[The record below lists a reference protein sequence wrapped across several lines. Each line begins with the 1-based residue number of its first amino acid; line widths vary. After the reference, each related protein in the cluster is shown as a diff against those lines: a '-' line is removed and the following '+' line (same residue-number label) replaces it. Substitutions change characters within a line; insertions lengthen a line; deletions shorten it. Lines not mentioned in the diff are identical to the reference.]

1 MFNKKLVVAAGIV
14 LAIALVIGAAR
25 FWPSLN
31 KRDGGKIDT
40 GATITLAADQTLS
53 GDQTVPRGT
62 ELVVKNGAAIT
73 IDGNLSVTGS
83 LVCENGPLNLI
94 VKGTFRAENLV
105 ECNRPEELASND
117 SGSGISIVA
126 ESFDISKDAIIVS
139 NSHVQM
145 VTDASHL
152 AKTPEDFEKLYEAIE
167 KDRTGNFRL
176 GPLTPLEEI
185 PKNIP
190 GRPISALPLAT
201 VARATEQSADNQARL
216 LSSISNLIVGTAHAQ
231 APVPATDISGAPV
244 PNTVR
249 IGGTWVIGNPAQKPP
264 RDLQVP
270 TPPKGVKKIILNFNF
285 GQNGVTINNFDLTG
299 PDGRPGTDDV
309 NKGCNARG
317 SRGEDAMRM
326 NVNAAN
332 ITINNFTLRLGNGG
346 KGGTA
351 ETTQDCEHGRA
362 TGGDGG
368 HGGNF
373 KMVAGDKF
381 DIIGSFDIYPGRGGD
396 GGKAIAHGRTGEN
409 GCPGRNGGDA
419 TATGGRGGDNKK
431 LLVISSTI
439 NGRDNITIHEMTAG
453 NGADADVNGG
463 KGGDGTGPKCNG
475 GNGGKATA
483 TGGKG
488 GDASC
493 SKFPCTGGNGGNP
506 AARPGNGGKGGT
518 GDAKQ
523 PGGNGGK
530 GGDASASAG
539 KAGTGKTAN
548 GQEGNV
554 IIEKGGN
561 GGNGGDGCGPGKGGK
576 GGKGKPNGEP
586 GADGKNLC
594 VIVRE
599 EGTSVAP
606 PPPDEEEPGSTLTPE
621 PEFAVTQ
628 SNFSFVHNIGATSCP
643 QSIGTFRVTGTNAPS
658 GSRWEASVPP
668 SESWLT
674 STSSGNIND
683 DGGQLSF
690 TCQLQ
695 EYVTQSFSTAAT
707 VSVKDASGQTL
718 KQFTVNVKGQ
728 INAR

>member
-1 MFNKKLVVAAGIV
+1 MFNKKLVLIVSIV
-14 LAIALVIGAAR
+14 LAIALVIGAAK

-31 KRDGGKIDT
+31 KRDVGKMDT
-40 GATITLAADQTLS
+40 SKTITFVADQALA
-53 GDQTVPRGT
+53 GGYTVPSDT
-62 ELVVKNGAAIT
+62 KLVIKNGAAVT
-73 IDGNLSVTGS
+73 VDGDFLVQGS

-94 VKGTFRAENLV
+94 VKGTFSAEDLV
-105 ECNRPEELASND
+105 ECNRPKELASGDN
-117 SGSGISIVA
+117 GSGIAIVA
-126 ESFDISKDAIIVS
+126 ESFNVSEDAIIIS

-145 VTDASHL
+145 VTDASYL
-152 AKTPEDFEKLYEAIE
+152 AKTSEDFEKLYEAIE
-167 KDRTGNFRL
+167 KDRTGKFRL

-185 PKNIP
+185 PENTP
-190 GRPISALPLAT
+190 GRPISKLPLTT
-201 VARATEQSADNQARL
+201 VASSSRQSAESQNSL
-216 LSSISNLIVGTAHAQ
+216 LGNISNLILPIARAQ
-231 APVPATDISGAPV
+231 APAPATDISGAPV
-244 PNTVR
+244 PNTTK
-249 IGGTWVIGNPAQKPP
+249 IGGTWVVGNPAQPPP
-264 RDLQVP
+264 RDLKVP
-270 TPPKGVKKIILNFNF
+270 TPPKGVKRIILNFNF

-309 NKGCNARG
+309 NQGCNARG
-317 SRGEDAMRM
+317 GRGEDAMRM

-346 KGGTA
+346 DGGTA

-381 DIIGSFDIYPGRGGD
+381 DIVGSFDIYPGKGGN

-431 LLVISSTI
+431 LLVISGTV
-439 NGRDNITIHEMTAG
+439 NGRDNITIHEMVAG
-453 NGADADVNGG
+453 KGADADATGG
-463 KGGDGTGPKCNG
+463 NGGDGTGPKCNG
-475 GNGGKATA
+475 GNGGKSTA

-493 SKFPCTGGNGGNP
+493 SKFSCTGGNGGNP

-518 GDAKQ
+518 GTAVK

-530 GGDASASAG
+530 GGNASATAG

-548 GQEGNV
+548 GEPGNV

-576 GGKGKPNGEP
+576 GGSGKPDGEA

-594 VIVRE
+594 IVVRE

-606 PPPDEEEPGSTLTPE
+606 PPDEEEPETTPTPD

-628 SNFSFVHNIGATSCP
+628 SNFSFVHNIGSTSCP
-643 QSIGTFRVTGTNAPS
+643 QSIGTFRVTGTNVPS
-658 GSRWEASVPP
+658 GARWEASAPP
-668 SESWLT
+668 SESWLN
-674 STSSGNIND
+674 STPSGNVND

-695 EYVTQSFSTAAT
+695 EYVTQALSTAAT
-707 VSVKDASGQTL
+707 VSVKDTSGQVL
-718 KQFTVNVKGQ
+718 KQFTLNIKGQ